1 MSEPNHYCTIDYR
14 SEPECGR
21 RLTMQ
26 NHTTVDDAQAAQ
38 ITGLSRTALA
48 RLRRDNQGPET
59 IQSPFTGEMRYQIAS
74 LHKWLEAQEV
84 SQ

>member
-1 MSEPNHYCTIDYR
+1 MNQITKRIMSGVI
-14 SEPECGR
+14 S
-21 RLTMQ
+21 
-26 NHTTVDDAQAAQ
+26 VDITQAAY
-38 ITGLSRTALA
+38 ITGLTTDVLA
-48 RLRRDNQGPET
+48 RLRKSNQGPET